1 MLKTPAGTRFCVN
14 PTPWNVWCDRRW
26 WCLWAYPKH
35 LQPDGLSTFSY
46 FGVKLLIAHQMYY
59 YTRVIHARTPA
70 DRRFW
75 HFFILWCA
83 AIYWVPGVLWCTCDA
98 LKNTCRQTFWAVF
111 FSEMVL
117 SVLLRARC
125 IVIQLWY
132 TPEHLQADV
141 LCTSSYVGVKLLLA
155 LG

>member
-35 LQPDGLSTFSY
+35 LQTDGLSTFSY

-111 FSEMVL
+111 FRNGVKRFTTCQMY
-117 SVLLRARC
+117 C
-125 IVIQLWY
+125 DTIVIHSRAPAGRRVVHVFIRW
-132 TPEHLQADV
+132 
-141 LCTSSYVGVKLLLA
+141 G
-155 LG
+155 